1 MTALERIEGAA
12 AILAATHRSGE
23 EIENLPSD
31 LVTSIAD
38 AYAVQERVAELLETE
53 VAGWKVGF
61 DGQGKTIYAPIL
73 GLLTRKGGP
82 ELPVAREAPSAIEVE
97 IAFIL
102 DEDVP
107 AGQAVADAAEVVS
120 TIALGMEVIQS
131 RFRDR
136 KAQPFLSTLTD
147 NLSNGAYYLSAST
160 PWASAPD
167 LDSLHLTVMRDGL
180 TIWGQTVAH
189 PQGDIAMPMRAM
201 LADPPSHCG
210 GLKRGQFI
218 TTGTLCG
225 AIEVPVPCAV
235 AAMTVIGPLAA
246 KLTPR

>member
-12 AILAATHRSGE
+12 AILAAAHASGE
-23 EIENLPSD
+23 GIENLPSD

-61 DGQGKTIYAPIL
+61 DAQGKTVYAPVL
-73 GLLTRKGGP
+73 ERLTRKGGP
-82 ELPVAREAPSAIEVE
+82 ELPVARDAPSVIEVE

-102 DEDVP
+102 DEDVT
-107 AGQAVADAAEVVS
+107 AGQAVADATEVVS

-136 KAQPFLSTLTD
+136 TAQPFLSTLTD
-147 NLSNGAYYLSAST
+147 NLSNGAYFLSIST
-160 PWASAPD
+160 PWASSPD
-167 LDSLHLTVMRDGL
+167 LDSLHLTVMRDGDM
-180 TIWGQTVAH
+180 IWGQTVAH
-189 PQGDIAMPMRAM
+189 PQGDIALPMRAM
-201 LADPPSHCG
+201 LAEPPSHCG

-225 AIEVPVPCAV
+225 AIEVPVPSAI